1 MEQQRN
7 QLLQENQRLKA
18 EIETLKNGN
27 AQAKLSVPSEADQ
40 RTSMLISEYRELM
53 MALKQQNKMSISR
66 SLAVLRVPSKDDEG

>member
-1 MEQQRN
+1 LEQQRN